1 MPWVPSQGVEA
12 VGEAVAGYA
21 SMPLEA
27 VAAVAPLRRGVGVGV
42 RVVEPQVRRGVVQ
55 APLARGC
62 GARRGGP
69 PALDHPLLGAAL
81 GGDLG
86 EDLGDGLLLFGVE
99 RPDPAPLDEACGD
112 GRWRK

>member
-27 VAAVAPLRRGVGVGV
+27 VAAVAPLRWGVGGGV
-42 RVVEPQVRRGVVQ
+42 RVVEPQGRRGVVQ

-69 PALDHPLLGAAL
+69 ATQCPKTVVLWEGAPTRHSA
-81 GGDLG
+81 GMASGQ
-86 EDLGDGLLLFGVE
+86 GLLPGMWV
-99 RPDPAPLDEACGD
+99 
-112 GRWRK
+112 